1 MVRRFLGLVYKEIR
15 GLHQAAYVL
24 ALFTFS
30 SQLLALVRDRLLA
43 NQFGAGVE
51 LDIYYAA
58 FRIPDLLFVLFA
70 STLSVY
76 VLIPFVARRM
86 EDGGAK
92 RAQALLSH
100 VFSVFL
106 VGYSALALVIALN
119 APSIV
124 GLIFPGFSGEEAEVF
139 VLLLR
144 IMLIQPFFLGLSS
157 LFGVITQLHKRF
169 VLFALSPVLYN
180 VGIILGIVLIYP
192 HVGLWGLALGVVL
205 GAVLHMSVQ
214 IPFVKGSGLIPHFT
228 LRIPLHELKEVFVV
242 SIPRA
247 LTLSL
252 HQILFVVLV
261 GIASVMA
268 VGSVSVLQFAFNLQ
282 SVPLAIIGVS
292 YSVAAFPTLAMLFS
306 KGMREDFRTHIS
318 AAIKHI
324 LFWSVPA
331 TALLIVLRAHVVR
344 VILGTGAFD
353 WDDTRLTAAV
363 LGLFLISLVAQAI
376 NLVLVRGFYA
386 AGNTRTPLVVAAIST
401 MGTLLLASLL
411 FALFSTSAEFARG
424 LEALMRV
431 AGVSGSEVL
440 TLPFAFTLG
449 MTVHSLVLLVIFG
462 KLYALELK
470 SIGITALHSILAA
483 IAVGS
488 AAYIALNLFV
498 HGVRTST
505 FLGILIQGTLA
516 GFAGIVAGALVLYFL
531 KNEEFFEVGRSFRKR
546 IFKTDVFATDEN
558 PLN

>member
-1 MVRRFLGLVYKEIR
+1 MVRRFLGFVYKEIR

-30 SQLLALVRDRLLA
+30 SQLLALLRDRLLA
-43 NQFGAGVE
+43 HEFGAGIE

-76 VLIPFVARRM
+76 VLIPFVARRI
-86 EDGGAK
+86 ETGGVQEA
-92 RAQALLSH
+92 RELLSR
-100 VFSVFL
+100 VFSLFL

-119 APSIV
+119 ASIITD
-124 GLIFPGFSGEEAEVF
+124 LFFPGFVGEEKEILI
-139 VLLLR
+139 LLMR
-144 IMLIQPFFLGLSS
+144 ILLIQPFFLGLSS

-180 VGIILGIVLIYP
+180 VGIILGIVLMYP
-192 HVGLWGLALGVVL
+192 HAGLWGLALGVVL

-214 IPFVKGSGLIPHFT
+214 IPFVKGSGLTPQFVVRVP
-228 LRIPLHELKEVFVV
+228 LRELREILSV

-252 HQILFVVLV
+252 HQLLFVVLV

-292 YSVAAFPTLAMLFS
+292 YSVAAFPTLATLFS
-306 KGMREDFRTHIS
+306 KGQRDGFRTHITV
-318 AAIKHI
+318 ALKHI
-324 LFWSVPA
+324 IFWSVPA
-331 TALLIVLRAHVVR
+331 VALLIVLRAHVVR
-344 VILGTGAFD
+344 IILGTGAFD
-353 WDDTRLTAAV
+353 WNDTRLTAAV
-363 LGLFLISLVAQAI
+363 FGMFLISLVAQAV

-386 AGNTRTPLVVAAIST
+386 AGNTRTPLIVTTIST
-401 MGTLLLASLL
+401 MGTVLLASLL
-411 FALFSTSAEFARG
+411 FALFSSSAEFARG
-424 LEALMRV
+424 LESLMRV
-431 AGVSGSEVL
+431 VGVPGSEVL
-440 TLPFAFTLG
+440 TLSFAFTLG
-449 MTVHSLVLLVIFG
+449 MIVHSVVLIMIFG
-462 KLYALELK
+462 KQYALNLR
-470 SIGITALHSILAA
+470 GVCITALHALLAA
-483 IAVGS
+483 VATGS
-488 AAYIALNLFV
+488 TAYAALNLFV

-516 GFAGIVAGALVLYFL
+516 GLAGVSVGALVLYL
-531 KNEEFFEVGRSFRKR
+531 LRNEEFFEVGRSFRR
-546 IFKTDVFATDEN
+546 RLFKTDVLASDEN
-558 PLN
+558 PLS

>member
-1 MVRRFLGLVYKEIR
+1 MVCRLLGLVYKEIH

-24 ALFTFS
+24 AFFTFS
-30 SQLLALVRDRLLA
+30 SQILALVRDRLLA
-43 NQFGAGVE
+43 NQFGAGTE
-51 LDIYYAA
+51 LDMYYAA

-76 VLIPFVARRM
+76 VLIPFVAKRI
-86 EDGGAK
+86 EEGGTE
-92 RAQALLSH
+92 RARSLLSYI
-100 VFSVFL
+100 FSLFL
-106 VGYSALALVIALN
+106 VGYSVLALGIAVG
-119 APSIV
+119 APYIV
-124 GLIFPGFSGEEAEVF
+124 EFVFPGFSGDEAETL

-157 LFGVITQLHKRF
+157 LFGVITQLRKRF
-169 VLFALSPVLYN
+169 VLFALSPILYN
-180 VGIILGIVLIYP
+180 IGIILGIVLIYP
-192 HVGLWGLALGVVL
+192 YVGLWGLAFGVVL
-205 GAVLHMSVQ
+205 GAALHMSVQ
-214 IPFVKGSGLIPHFT
+214 IPFVRGSGLIPHFIS
-228 LRIPLHELKEVFVV
+228 RIPFKDLKEVFVV

-252 HQILFVVLV
+252 HQLLFVVFV

-306 KGMREDFRTHIS
+306 KGMREDFRMHIS
-318 AAIKHI
+318 TAIKHI

-344 VILGTGAFD
+344 VVLGTGAFD

-363 LGLFLISLVAQAI
+363 FGLFLISLVAQAI
-376 NLVLVRGFYA
+376 NLVLIRGFYA
-386 AGNTRTPLVVAAIST
+386 AGNTRTPLVVTAISV

-411 FALFSTSAEFARG
+411 YVLFSTSVEFARG
-424 LEALMRV
+424 LESLMRV
-431 AGVSGSEVL
+431 AGVPGSEVL
-440 TLPFAFTLG
+440 ILPFAFTLG
-449 MTVHSLVLLVIFG
+449 MIVHSFVLLTIFG
-462 KLYALELK
+462 KLYALKLK
-470 SIGITALHSILAA
+470 SIGVTALHCTLAA
-483 IAVGS
+483 VAVGS

-505 FLGILIQGTLA
+505 FLGILIQGVLA
-516 GFAGIVAGALVLYFL
+516 GCAGILAGVLVLYFL
-531 KNEEFFEVGRSFRKR
+531 KNKEFFEVGRSFRKR
-546 IFKTDVFATDEN
+546 LFKTDVLATDEN
-558 PLN
+558 PLS